1 MKKVLLVDDELFI
14 RKGIKSLIDWE
25 KCGFEVVSEA
35 DNGEDAFDIIKNTS
49 PDLVIT
55 DIRMPILDG
64 LELIKR
70 VVESDFYT
78 PKFII
83 ISGFNDFKYAQ
94 HAIRYGV
101 QDFILKPIDQDEME
115 DALQKL
121 AQSLREE
128 ENQNLKQELLRSQ
141 AMFEELLLGS
151 ASLEVIEL
159 YKKELKLEE
168 GNTHNYVLLEVYE
181 ETSSSIEDTKIRD
194 EVQRAVAEVLD
205 YTVPVHEHSAKNFGF
220 IINSK
225 EMVGS
230 HGRLEGLIK
239 KLSDAF
245 SSLQIGAFS
254 IYVGSSFTEI
264 QSVKESFETAKQA
277 SLFKFIYKDN
287 EPVFYETIKDI
298 RVNYSEIDHE
308 QFSLLMEYMEENDM
322 EHIQA
327 FIDRMFI
334 EFQEKY
340 YAPEAVKGAI
350 NHSVQRVIK
359 TLKSM
364 EENEQDY
371 SAYYTML
378 PWNRFNL
385 SQTDLKKQF
394 TTYIIDSTTRIHQLR
409 KEHVKGDIHKIKA
422 YTEKHFHENIS
433 LKGIAAKFY
442 INPVYM
448 GQLFKK
454 TYGIYF
460 KEFLL
465 DIRIKEAKK
474 LLRQTNQRV
483 YEIAEK
489 VGFGSTDYFVTQF
502 EKMEGMSPTEYRN
515 QILK

>member
-14 RKGIKSLIDWE
+14 RKGLKSLIDWE

-35 DNGEDAFDIIKNTS
+35 DNGEDAFNIIKNS
-49 PDLVIT
+49 CPDLVIT

-70 VVESDFYT
+70 VVESEFHT

-115 DALQKL
+115 EALQKL

-128 ENQNLKQELLRSQ
+128 ENQNRKQELLRYQSI
-141 AMFEELLLGS
+141 FEELLVGTTTPDV
-151 ASLEVIEL
+151 LEPF
-159 YKKELKLEE
+159 KKEVRFEE

-181 ETSSSIEDTKIRD
+181 DACESVEETKIRD
-194 EVQRAVAEVLD
+194 EVQKAIAEILD
-205 YTVPVHEHSAKNFGF
+205 YNVPVLEHSTRNYGF

-225 EMVGS
+225 EMAGS
-230 HGRLEGLIK
+230 HSSLENQIK
-239 KLSDAF
+239 KLSNVF
-245 SSLQIGAFS
+245 SNLQIGSFS
-254 IYVGSSFTEI
+254 IYVGSSFIEI

-277 SLFKFIYKDN
+277 SLFKFICKEN

-308 QFSLLMEYMEENDM
+308 QFSLLMEYIEEHDI
-322 EHIQA
+322 EHLQA
-327 FIDRMFI
+327 FINSMFT

-350 NHSVQRVIK
+350 NHCVQRVIK

-364 EENEQDY
+364 EESEQDY

-378 PWNRFNL
+378 SWNRFNL
-385 SQTDLKKQF
+385 SPSDLKKQF

-422 YTEKHFHENIS
+422 YTEKHYHENIS
-433 LKGIAAKFY
+433 LKGIASKFY

-483 YEIAEK
+483 YEVAEK